1 MSDSGEEARG
11 RRAGL
16 GQGSPRPALLARPAW
31 PLFVLGSALGLG
43 LGAVLAAALGAFG
56 AAVLLVVLALVP
68 WRRSGRLLLVGRALA
83 AGSAVLFAVA
93 ALVGVAGA
101 AGIAVFERGGLL
113 GGSALIAALG
123 GALSVA
129 RVLALGTEAARRWAD
144 TAWAEAPVDPFRADV
159 AQVLLEAL
167 RASPDEEARAVDRAV
182 AVLAAADPAVVPSDP
197 AARRAFWINV
207 YNVLAMHASRGR
219 RSIRQWDVIEVFRT
233 RYSIAGLTL
242 SPDVIEHG
250 LLRDNAPHPAWR
262 VRLLASGDPALR
274 WAVPLDPRVH
284 FALNCGAASCPLIR
298 YYRGE
303 SLDEDLEQA
312 AEVFITGSTRVDSAP
327 RVVETSKILD
337 WYAGDFGGPAGVLRV
352 VARHMGMGMDE
363 RELSSYRL
371 TFRSYDWSAAFRKA

>member
-1 MSDSGEEARG
+1 MSNSGEEARG
-11 RRAGL
+11 RRGGL
-16 GQGSPRPALLARPAW
+16 GRGSPRPAPLAKPAW

-43 LGAVLAAALGAFG
+43 LGAVLAAAVGASA

-83 AGSAVLFAVA
+83 AGSAALFVVVAVA
-93 ALVGVAGA
+93 RV

-123 GALSVA
+123 GVLSVA

-144 TAWAEAPVDPFRADV
+144 TAWAEARVEAFPADV

-182 AVLAAADPAVVPSDP
+182 AVLAAADPALVPSDP
-197 AARRAFWINV
+197 AARRALWINV

-219 RSIRQWDVIEVFRT
+219 RSIRPWDILEVFRT

-242 SPDVIEHG
+242 SPDGIEHG
-250 LLRDNAPHPAWR
+250 LLRDNAPHPAWK

-303 SLDEDLEQA
+303 SLDEELEQA

-352 VARHMGMGMDE
+352 VARHMGMGIDE

-371 TFRSYDWSAAFRKA
+371 VFTPYDWSAAFRKA